1 MPLFDNTAADAI
13 YSGTQTLLT
22 ERDNAVLQIKV
33 LKRKLACRDEQL
45 AEATER
51 EEHLSKRLHGAN
63 SFRARYD
70 VMKPMAE
77 ELLGEGKYKKLY
89 DHTQEQAL
97 VVHKKYTVKHQAER
111 DTHKA
116 AMEELE
122 AACAKD
128 VAKLKKEVAGGR
140 ADAKPLPCDPNH
152 PWQAEAMK
160 KANGAPPPNGKKG
173 KGKPAAADDDEAP
186 PPKKKKSPSPTAY
199 NRFLADKE
207 KKAEFNALVA
217 QGKFTSKDW
226 FGWAGAAWK
235 EMDAEARQPY
245 VDQLNALLAA
255 KAQEAADDSDAP
267 HPGTLG
273 IKASKNPKP
282 AAAASSGGKGGV
294 GKPRPVL
301 AATAAAAPAEAAAKK
316 AKKPI
321 VNAFEAMAEGANGAP
336 NGAAK
341 GKGKKVAIDSDDEE
355 EAPPP
360 KKKKPAAKP
369 RGSKFVL
376 DEADEGDEDED
387 EDEDDEEGEE
397 GEGEDEEGE
406 GEGEDDDDEEV
417 AEAEGSDGEEE

>member
-1 MPLFDNTAADAI
+1 MPLFDTTAADAI
-13 YSGTQTLLT
+13 YSGTQALLT

-45 AEATER
+45 AEANER

-77 ELLGEGKYKKLY
+77 ELLGDAKYKKLY

-116 AMEELE
+116 AMEELD

-128 VAKLKKEVAGGR
+128 VAKLKKECANGR
-140 ADAKPLPCDPNH
+140 ADAKPLPCDLNH
-152 PWQAEAMK
+152 PVQAEATK

-173 KGKPAAADDDEAP
+173 KAKAAAADDDDEAP
-186 PPKKKKSPSPTAY
+186 AKKKKAPSPTAY

-217 QGKFTSKDW
+217 QGKFTPKDW

-245 VDQLNALLAA
+245 VDQLHAMLAA
-255 KAQEAADDSDAP
+255 KAQEAGEDSDAAP
-267 HPGTLG
+267 AP
-273 IKASKNPKP
+273 KKSKP
-282 AAAASSGGKGGV
+282 AAAASSGGGQGGV
-294 GKPRPVL
+294 SKARPVL

-321 VNAFEAMAEGANGAP
+321 VNAVEAMAEGANGA
-336 NGAAK
+336 AK
-341 GKGKKVAIDSDDEE
+341 GKSKKVAIDSDDEEE

-369 RGSKFVL
+369 RPAAKSKFVL
-376 DEADEGDEDED
+376 DEADEGDEED
-387 EDEDDEEGEE
+387 EEDDEEGEE
-397 GEGEDEEGE
+397 EGEEEEEENEEGDEEGE
-406 GEGEDDDDEEV
+406 EEGEEEV
-417 AEAEGSDGEEE
+417 AEAEGSDGDEE